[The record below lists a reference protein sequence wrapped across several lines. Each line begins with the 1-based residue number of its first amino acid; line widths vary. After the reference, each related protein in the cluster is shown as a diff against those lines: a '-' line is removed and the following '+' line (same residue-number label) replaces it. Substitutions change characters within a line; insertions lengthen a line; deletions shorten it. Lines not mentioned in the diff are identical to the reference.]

1 MKEYVFKILSENGKC
16 RVELPEITLNNE
28 YEVPDLM
35 AALTT
40 EFLSSVCSNAA
51 RDAEGFT
58 KAAVANLKALQLA
71 RQLRDADRKVN

>member
-1 MKEYVFKILSENGKC
+1 MKEYVFKIVAENGIC

-40 EFLSSVCSNAA
+40 EFLSSVCSDAA
-51 RDAEGFT
+51 RDAEGFM